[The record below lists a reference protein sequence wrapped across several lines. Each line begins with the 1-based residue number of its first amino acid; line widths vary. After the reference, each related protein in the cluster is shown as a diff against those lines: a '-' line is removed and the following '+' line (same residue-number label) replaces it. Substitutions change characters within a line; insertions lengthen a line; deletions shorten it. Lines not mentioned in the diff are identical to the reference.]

1 MPRHTLPVVDDVG
14 TEKRRGT
21 LRSPV
26 LSWILGPTSGI
37 KVARGVRAADRAL
50 VLNQPPQQVVGDRQR
65 SGNGRARGRGVRGL
79 RGRLD
84 CGGQGREPR
93 REELLNELAC
103 EEADEV
109 LLRRGQ
115 SRNCMKIVQSKIAII
130 PTWLVLTYHKNL
142 AVQIFFPLL
151 WFSNYLPFIELK
163 IVSSTKF
170 KLHTCTKHLK
180 KWPAHIAH
188 KTSREIDATAVL
200 PSGKTN

>member
-37 KVARGVRAADRAL
+37 KVARGVPAADRTL

-115 SRNCMKIVQSKIAII
+115 SRNCLSII
-130 PTWLVLTYHKNL
+130 T
-142 AVQIFFPLL
+142 
-151 WFSNYLPFIELK
+151 FILITFHSFKEHTIENQKLSAPPN
-163 IVSSTKF
+163 SS
-170 KLHTCTKHLK
+170 CT
-180 KWPAHIAH
+180 PVPN
-188 KTSREIDATAVL
+188 T
-200 PSGKTN
+200 